1 MSRKTVK
8 ILLCLLLCVI
18 TAGILSA
25 QPTPR
30 KDTFRIHYRWDKS
43 YIDTTYMSNAE
54 QLRSLDSLLGEIQSI
69 DSLYI
74 VSSASP
80 EGNIWYNA
88 KLSKLRGEALHKQLS
103 VLLKGADL
111 GNVSVIPLGSNFDE
125 FIQRLKSSTKL
136 PYKSEVI
143 AEFENHPKDNP
154 DDIYKRIMVL
164 RGGVPYA
171 YIKRNILKEMRY
183 AEVVIFSRGEE
194 ILPEEEKSVE
204 PEVTEPKDSVVTPV
218 PVVPV
223 EPEKK
228 EEPAPQEVT
237 EPVDTTA
244 KDVAEEPISQP
255 SDSIGGDSKKRVH
268 WYPAIKTNLL
278 YDAVTAANVE
288 VEFPVGKKFSIA
300 VEDVFPWWNWGT
312 NGKKYCFQVWEMG
325 VEPRWW
331 FKRTDK
337 RDYLSGHFAGVYGMS
352 GKYDLQW
359 DTKSCYQG
367 ELWSAGLTYGYALPI
382 CRWLNMEF
390 SISAGYLHSDYRH
403 YQPDPAYEHL
413 YRDKYKVGKISWF
426 GPTKAK
432 ISLVVPI
439 GRDSH
444 NERRK
449 R

>member
-8 ILLCLLLCVI
+8 ILLCLLVCVT
-18 TAGILSA
+18 TAGVLSA

-194 ILPEEEKSVE
+194 PVIPEIGEEQE
-204 PEVTEPKDSVVTPV
+204 ITEPKDSVVTPV
-218 PVVPV
+218 VPIEPVPEEKPV
-223 EPEKK
+223 QQEVAEPADTTSKTVQ
-228 EEPAPQEVT
+228 EEPV
-237 EPVDTTA
+237 
-244 KDVAEEPISQP
+244 SQP
-255 SDSIGGDSKKRVH
+255 ADSAGDNSRKRVH

-288 VEFPVGKKFSIA
+288 VEFPIGKKFSIA

-444 NERRK
+444 NERK
-449 R
+449 RR

>member
-1 MSRKTVK
+1 MLV
-8 ILLCLLLCVI
+8 CVV
-18 TAGILSA
+18 TAGVLSA

-88 KLSKLRGEALHKQLS
+88 KLSKLRGEALHRQLS

-194 ILPEEEKSVE
+194 LVI
-204 PEVTEPKDSVVTPV
+204 PEVDEDKEITEQKDSAVTPV
-218 PVVPV
+218 TVVPV
-223 EPEKK
+223 PEEK
-228 EEPAPQEVT
+228 PVPQEVAEPADT
-237 EPVDTTA
+237 TSEAVPEEPV
-244 KDVAEEPISQP
+244 SQP
-255 SDSIGGDSKKRVH
+255 ADSVGANSKKRIH

-288 VEFPVGKKFSIA
+288 VEFPIGEKFSIA

-390 SISAGYLHSDYRH
+390 SVSAGYLHSDYRH

-444 NERRK
+444 NARRK

>member
-1 MSRKTVK
+1 MSSKTVK
-8 ILLCLLLCVI
+8 IVLCSLLCVI
-18 TAGILSA
+18 TAGVLSA

-194 ILPEEEKSVE
+194 IIPEEEKSVE
-204 PEVTEPKDSVVTPV
+204 PEVTVPKDSVVTPV

-223 EPEKK
+223 EPEKN
-228 EEPAPQEVT
+228 EEPATQEVT

-244 KDVAEEPISQP
+244 KDIAEEPISQP
-255 SDSIGGDSKKRVH
+255 NDSVSDSSRKRVH

-288 VEFPVGKKFSIA
+288 VEFPIGKKFSIA

>member
-1 MSRKTVK
+1 MSRKAVK
-8 ILLCLLLCVI
+8 MLLCLLVCVI
-18 TAGILSA
+18 TAGVLSA

-54 QLRSLDSLLGEIQSI
+54 QLRSLDSLLNEIQSI

-88 KLSKLRGEALHKQLS
+88 KLSKLRGEALHRQLS
-103 VLLKGADL
+103 VLLKRADL
-111 GNVSVIPLGSNFDE
+111 GNVSVVPLGSNFDE

-143 AEFENHPKDNP
+143 AEFENHPKENP
-154 DDIYKRIMVL
+154 DNIYKRIMVL

-194 ILPEEEKSVE
+194 IVPEEEKQE
-204 PEVTEPKDSVVTPV
+204 EVVEPKDSVIVPV
-218 PVVPV
+218 APVVPLGPV
-223 EPEKK
+223 K
-228 EEPAPQEVT
+228 EEPVPQDVT
-237 EPVDTTA
+237 QPVDTTA
-244 KDVAEEPISQP
+244 SNPEEPVQQP
-255 SDSIGGDSKKRVH
+255 ADSASVDSKNRIH
-268 WYPAIKTNLL
+268 WYPAVKTNLL
-278 YDAVTAANVE
+278 YDAVTAVNAE
-288 VEFPVGKKFSIA
+288 VEFPIGKKFSIA

-325 VEPRWW
+325 IEPRWW

-337 RDYLSGHFAGVYGMS
+337 RDYLSGHFVGAYGMS

-367 ELWSAGLTYGYALPI
+367 ELWSAGLTYGYALPL
-382 CRWLNMEF
+382 CKWLNMEF
-390 SISAGYLHSDYRH
+390 SVSAGYLHSDYRH

-444 NERRK
+444 NVKKTRRQ
-449 R
+449 

>member
-1 MSRKTVK
+1 MSRKTVML
-8 ILLCLLLCVI
+8 LLCLLWCGI
-18 TAGILSA
+18 TASFSYA
-25 QPTPR
+25 QPSAR

-43 YIDTTYMSNAE
+43 YIDTTFMSNAV
-54 QLRSLDSLLGEIQSI
+54 QLRSLDSLLTEIQSI

-88 KLSKLRGEALHKQLS
+88 KLSKLRGEALHRQLTQILGTS
-103 VLLKGADL
+103 EF
-111 GNVSVIPLGSNFDE
+111 GNVKVIPLGSNFDE
-125 FIQRLKSSTKL
+125 FIERLKASANL

-143 AEFENHPKDNP
+143 AEFENHPKENP

-194 ILPEEEKSVE
+194 PVPEV
-204 PEVTEPKDSVVTPV
+204 PVTEPVDSVVTQEPIVTPV
-218 PVVPV
+218 PVETPIERQEKQPADTSSTVL
-223 EPEKK
+223 PEKPVS
-228 EEPAPQEVT
+228 EQVAEPAS
-237 EPVDTTA
+237 EPA
-244 KDVAEEPISQP
+244 
-255 SDSIGGDSKKRVH
+255 DSASGKRTRPH
-268 WYPAIKTNLL
+268 WYPAVKTNLL
-278 YDAVTAANVE
+278 YDAVTGLNAE
-288 VEFPVGKKFSIA
+288 VEFPIGKKFSIA

-325 VEPRWW
+325 IEPRWW
-331 FKRTDK
+331 FKRNDK

-390 SISAGYLHSDYRH
+390 SISAGYMHSDYRH
-403 YQPDPAYEHL
+403 YQPDPGYNHL

-432 ISLVVPI
+432 VSLVMPI

-444 NERRK
+444 NTRRRTK
-449 R
+449 